1 MCLYTIDMNQEVA
14 DAMSQ
19 YYKLKGKYDR
29 NVSKARAKIVR
40 DPSLSKAEKRKRLQA
55 LVPKCVN
62 CNKPGGTVFSRTSD
76 SLKAVCGSNA
86 DKCGL
91 NIDILRG
98 FMVNLV
104 DEAEESSRDA
114 LRMKMEIVRTKL
126 DYLFGYVSEEE
137 AMRRFNSQ
145 APKYNDAA
153 ALEASLRKEEFDIM
167 NNTRNLASIKG
178 NRRSLYG
185 LKKDLRSLADQYKS
199 TGNERFI
206 DDMVEKYIE
215 DIQPLTEQTRD
226 LKYSYAAVECMN
238 PMDTQPCEDGHFRLV
253 EDVYTLQDMQIS
265 LGPRP
270 AVVANSMVKK

>member
-1 MCLYTIDMNQEVA
+1 MNQEVA

-29 NVSKARAKIVR
+29 NVNKARSKIVR
-40 DPSLSKAEKRKRLQA
+40 DPSLSRAEKRKRLQA

-62 CNKPGGTVFSRTSD
+62 CNKPGGTVFSRTGD
-76 SLKAVCGSNA
+76 SLKAMCGAQAN
-86 DKCGL
+86 KCGL
-91 NIDILRG
+91 NMDILRG

-104 DEAEESSRDA
+104 DEAHESSKDA
-114 LRMKMEIVRTKL
+114 LKLKMEIVRTKL
-126 DYLFGYVSEEE
+126 DYLFGYISEEE
-137 AMRRFNSQ
+137 AMRRFNVI

-153 ALEASLRKEEFDIM
+153 ALETSLRKEEFDIM
-167 NNTRNLASIKG
+167 NNTAELDKIAS
-178 NRRSLYG
+178 NRRALYG
-185 LKKDLRSLADQYKS
+185 LKKELRSLAEQYKS
-199 TGNERFI
+199 SGNDRFI

-215 DIQPLTEQTRD
+215 DIQPLTEQTRR
-226 LKYSYAAVECMN
+226 LKYSYTAVECMN
-238 PMDTQPCEDGHFRLV
+238 PMDSSPCDDGHFRLV

>member
-1 MCLYTIDMNQEVA
+1 MNQEVA

-29 NVSKARAKIVR
+29 NVNKARAKIVR

-55 LVPKCVN
+55 LVPKCIN
-62 CNKPGGTVFSRTSD
+62 CNKPGGTVFTRTSD
-76 SLKAVCGSNA
+76 SLKAICGAQA

-104 DEAEESSRDA
+104 DEAAESSKDA
-114 LRMKMEIVRTKL
+114 FRLKMEIVRVKL
-126 DYLFGYVSEEE
+126 DYLFGYISEEE
-137 AMRRFNSQ
+137 AMYRFDQLS
-145 APKYNDAA
+145 PKYNDAA
-153 ALEASLRKEEFDIM
+153 ALETSLRKEEFDIM
-167 NNTRNLASIKG
+167 NNTINLDKIKA
-178 NRRSLYG
+178 NRRALYG
-185 LKKDLRSLADQYKS
+185 LKKDLRSLAEQFKAS
-199 TGNERFI
+199 GNERFI

-215 DIQPLTEQTRD
+215 DIQPLTDQTRD
-226 LKYSYAAVECMN
+226 LKYSYAAIECLN